1 MKDNYGRQISY
12 LRLSVTDLC
21 NLRCQYCMPA
31 GGVEKRSH
39 RDILSFEA
47 LEAIVRAAVKCGVRK
62 VRVTGGEP
70 LVRRNIPELCRRI
83 AAIEGVEELCMTTNG
98 ILLPKYAQKLR
109 DSGVQRLNISLDTL
123 RPDRYAALT
132 RTGCLD
138 DALAGMEA
146 ARAAGFETLKINA
159 VLIGGV
165 NDDEIADLAALT
177 RDKPDEVRFIE
188 LMPMGEC
195 ARWDKSRFLSCSAV
209 LEALPGLEEI
219 APSGVARRYRMPGW
233 KGTIGLIRPVSAHF
247 CPACDRI
254 RVTADGRLKPCLHS
268 ALEVPL
274 AGLEGKA
281 LERAVAGA
289 ILAKPHRH
297 HLEQGSSQ
305 TPRSMN
311 EIGG

>member
-1 MKDNYGRQISY
+1 MKDNYGRQIDY

-31 GGVEKRSH
+31 GGVEKLQH
-39 RDILSFEA
+39 RAILSFEA
-47 LEAIVRAAVKCGVRK
+47 LEAIVRAAVKLGVRK
-62 VRVTGGEP
+62 VRITGGEP
-70 LVRRNIPELCRRI
+70 LVRRDIPELCRRI
-83 AAIEGVEELCMTTNG
+83 AAIDGVEELCMTTNG
-98 ILLPKYAQKLR
+98 ILLTKYAKALR

-123 RPDRYAALT
+123 RPNRYAALT
-132 RTGCLD
+132 RNGCLD

-146 ARAAGFETLKINA
+146 ARAAGFEKLKINA

-177 RDKPDEVRFIE
+177 RDRPDEVRFIE

-195 ARWDKSRFLSCSAV
+195 AGWDKSRFLSCDAV
-209 LEALPGLEEI
+209 LEALPELEEI
-219 APSGVARRYRMPGW
+219 EPAGVARRYRMPGW
-233 KGTIGLIRPVSAHF
+233 QGTIGLIRPVSAHF

-268 ALEVPL
+268 ALEIPL
-274 AGLEGKA
+274 AGLEGEA
-281 LERAVAGA
+281 LEEAMARA
-289 ILAKPHRH
+289 ILSKPHRH